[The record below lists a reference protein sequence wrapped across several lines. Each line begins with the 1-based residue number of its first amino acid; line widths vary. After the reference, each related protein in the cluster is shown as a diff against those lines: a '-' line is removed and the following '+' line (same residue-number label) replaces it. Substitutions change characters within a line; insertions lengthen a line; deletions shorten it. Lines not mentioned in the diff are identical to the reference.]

1 MSEAGTIAILGNLK
15 AGRHHAERIARE
27 IIAILE
33 SRAIPCQ
40 YFSHQWPANLSS
52 FHSLWV
58 IGGDGTMNY
67 LINHASGP
75 LPPMAL
81 FKAGTGNDFANLLY
95 GDADVKKTVEIAL
108 AAVPQPVDAGVCNG
122 QYFINIAGIGFEGEV
137 LKHMKAIRWLGSFW
151 GYNLAVIRVIM
162 GFREPVYNISID
174 DGSIETKM
182 LLLLM
187 ISNAPETGGGFR
199 VSPLA
204 EVNDGR
210 LDLVTV
216 TRLGALKRLIHLP
229 SVRKGTHL
237 GLPFVAHRRLRKI
250 SIRADRE
257 VKAQLDGEMISGKQF
272 DIEICPAKFQFL
284 Y

>member
-1 MSEAGTIAILGNLK
+1 MSESGTIAILGNVK

-33 SRAIPCQ
+33 SRAIPYQ
-40 YFSHQWPANLSS
+40 YFGHQWPASLSS

-67 LINHASGP
+67 LINHVSGHV
-75 LPPMAL
+75 PPMVL
-81 FKAGTGNDFANLLY
+81 FKAGTGNDFAKQLY
-95 GDADVKKTVEIAL
+95 GNASVKQTVEIAL
-108 AAVPQPVDAGVCNG
+108 AATPRPVDAGICNG

-137 LKHMKAIRWLGSFW
+137 LKHMKAIRWLGPFW

-162 GFREPVYNISID
+162 GFREPVYNITID
-174 DGSIETKM
+174 DGRIDTKM

-187 ISNAPETGGGFR
+187 VSNAPETGGGFR

-204 EVNDGR
+204 EVNDGK

-229 SVRKGTHL
+229 SVRKGKHL
-237 GLPFVAHRRLRKI
+237 SLPFVEHRTLRKI
-250 SIRADRE
+250 SITADRE

-272 DIEICPAKFQFL
+272 EIEICPAKFQFL

>member
-1 MSEAGTIAILGNLK
+1 MSEAATIAILGNPK
-15 AGRHHAERIARE
+15 AGRHHADRVARE
-27 IIAILE
+27 IISLLE
-33 SRAIPCQ
+33 ARAIPHQ
-40 YFSHQWPANLSS
+40 YFQGQWPGDLSVFRS
-52 FHSLWV
+52 VWV

-67 LINHASGP
+67 LINHASGS
-75 LPPMAL
+75 LPPMVL
-81 FKAGTGNDFANLLY
+81 FKAGTGNDFARLLY
-95 GDADVKKTVEIAL
+95 GDASVKETVEIAL
-108 AAVPQPVDAGVCNG
+108 AAQPRYVDAGICNG
-122 QYFINIAGIGFEGEV
+122 QFFINIAGIGFEGDV

-174 DGSIETKM
+174 DGRIDTKM

-187 ISNAPETGGGFR
+187 VSNAPETGGGFR

-204 EVNDGR
+204 KVNDGK

-229 SVRKGTHL
+229 SVRKGKHHS
-237 GLPFVAHRRLRKI
+237 LPFVAHRTVRKI
-250 SIRADRE
+250 SITADRE
-257 VKAQLDGEMISGKQF
+257 VRAQLDGEMISGKQF

>member
-1 MSEAGTIAILGNLK
+1 MSEAATIAILGNPK
-15 AGRHHAERIARE
+15 AGRHHADRIARE
-27 IIAILE
+27 IISLLE
-33 SRAIPCQ
+33 ARAIPHQ
-40 YFSHQWPANLSS
+40 YFQRQWPGDLSVFRS
-52 FHSLWV
+52 VWV

-67 LINHASGP
+67 LINHASGS
-75 LPPMAL
+75 LPPMVL
-81 FKAGTGNDFANLLY
+81 FKAGTGNDFARLLY
-95 GDADVKKTVEIAL
+95 GDASVKETVEIAL
-108 AAVPQPVDAGVCNG
+108 AAQPRPVDAGICNG
-122 QYFINIAGIGFEGEV
+122 QFFINIAGIGFEGDV

-174 DGSIETKM
+174 DGRIDTKM

-187 ISNAPETGGGFR
+187 VSNAPETGGGFR

-204 EVNDGR
+204 KVNDGK

-229 SVRKGTHL
+229 SVRKGKHL
-237 GLPFVAHRRLRKI
+237 SLPFVAHRTVRKI
-250 SIRADRE
+250 SITADRE
-257 VKAQLDGEMISGKQF
+257 VRAQLDGEMISGKQF